1 MRKIGRGFVPLSKL
15 GLMAGVMV
23 LSLQG
28 PTVLAQQATSAHAA
42 SEDAANEEKG
52 QPVALEN
59 PHLELRGH
67 LVQGAMVVGKTEPGN
82 RIVFDGDE
90 IPVGENGYFV
100 IGFARE
106 AKSEHPL
113 EVITTT
119 GERAHYPLQV
129 ASREFNIQ
137 RIDGLPQQTV
147 TPDPEAQA
155 RVRRENQQIAEARQV
170 RSDMTYFAGPYA
182 WPASG
187 RISGVYGSQR
197 ILNGEPRAPHWG
209 LDIAAPTGTPVHAPV
224 NGVVVLA
231 HPDMLMSG
239 GTLIVDHGHGV
250 FSNFLHLH
258 RIDVEVGDYVAQ
270 GDKIAEIGAT
280 GRATGPHLD
289 WRMNWGSMRVDPQ
302 LLLPPR
308 DDQAAD

>member
-1 MRKIGRGFVPLSKL
+1 MPKPGHRFARVGKL
-15 GLMAGVMV
+15 GLLTGAALLGLNS
-23 LSLQG
+23 LSA
-28 PTVLAQQATSAHAA
+28 VAQQPAQTQ
-42 SEDAANEEKG
+42 SEVAQTG
-52 QPVALEN
+52 QPLALEN
-59 PHLELRGH
+59 QHLELRGH
-67 LVQGAMVVGKTEPGN
+67 LAQGAMVVGKTRPGN
-82 RIVFDGDE
+82 RIYLNDDE
-90 IPVGENGYFV
+90 VKVGENGYFV
-100 IGFARE
+100 LGFARE
-106 AKSEHPL
+106 AESEHQ
-113 EVITTT
+113 VDVVTAN
-119 GERAHYPLQV
+119 GERTQYPLHV

-147 TPDPEAQA
+147 TPDPEAQK
-155 RVRRENQQIAEARQV
+155 RVRHENQQIAAARQV
-170 RSDMTYFAGPYA
+170 RSDMTYFAGPFT

-209 LDIAAPTGTPVHAPV
+209 LDIAAPTGTPVYAPV

-239 GTLIVDHGHGV
+239 GTLILDHGHGV

-258 RIDVEVGDYVAQ
+258 SIDVAIGDYVEQ

-308 DDQAAD
+308 DD

>member
-1 MRKIGRGFVPLSKL
+1 MLKVDRRFTTVCKIGLLASAILLTLSSYAQAAPLQPDGEAS
-15 GLMAGVMV
+15 GL
-23 LSLQG
+23 
-28 PTVLAQQATSAHAA
+28 
-42 SEDAANEEKG
+42 
-52 QPVALEN
+52 PVALDN
-59 PHLELRGH
+59 QHFKLHGH
-67 LVQGAMVVGKTEPGN
+67 LAQGAMVVGKTAPGN
-82 RIVFDGDE
+82 RIRLNGDE
-90 IPVGENGYFV
+90 IQVGENGYFV
-100 IGFARE
+100 VGFARE
-106 AKSEHPL
+106 AEEDHQL
-113 EVITTT
+113 EVISA
-119 GERAHYPLQV
+119 GGDSAKYPFQV
-129 ASREFNIQ
+129 ANREFNIQ

-155 RVRRENQQIAEARQV
+155 RVRRENQQIAAARQV

-182 WPASG
+182 WPATG

-209 LDIAAPTGTPVHAPV
+209 LDIAAPTGTPVYAPV

-258 RIDVEVGDYVAQ
+258 RIDVEVGEYVEQ

-308 DDQAAD
+308 EEHADH